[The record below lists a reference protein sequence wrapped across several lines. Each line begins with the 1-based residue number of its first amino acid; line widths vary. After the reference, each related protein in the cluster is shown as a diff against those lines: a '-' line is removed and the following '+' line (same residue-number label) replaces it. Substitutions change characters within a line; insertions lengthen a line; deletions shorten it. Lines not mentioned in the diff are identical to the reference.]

1 MLDVPLSAPTAMVGL
16 AVGIVCALLLHL
28 RTRLSP
34 GGLLT
39 PGWFAVAAVT
49 DPRAA
54 LVILAASVLTYLGV
68 LAGQR
73 YLILYGDRLF
83 AAALLLGVV
92 LVAGWYLL
100 PGVGFPAVFSVAAFG
115 LIVPGWLAYQLASQP
130 VLPTVVVTG
139 VATGASYLAVVGA
152 LALG

>member
-1 MLDVPLSAPTAMVGL
+1 MLEVPLSAPTAMVGL

-54 LVILAASVLTYLGV
+54 AVVLAAGAFTYLGV

-73 YLILYGDRLF
+73 YLILYGYRLL
-83 AAALLLGVV
+83 AAALLRAV
-92 LVAGWYLL
+92 LAGAGSYLL
-100 PGVGFPAVFSVAAFG
+100 TADGFPP
-115 LIVPGWLAYQLASQP
+115 LDP
-130 VLPTVVVTG
+130 
-139 VATGASYLAVVGA
+139 
-152 LALG
+152 

>member
-1 MLDVPLSAPTAMVGL
+1 
-16 AVGIVCALLLHL
+16 
-28 RTRLSP
+28 
-34 GGLLT
+34 
-39 PGWFAVAAVT
+39 VT

-54 LVILAASVLTYLGV
+54 LMILAASVLTYLGV

-92 LVAGWYLL
+92 LAAGWYLL